1 MLIRR
6 RESKSDFVKVKVLYE
21 SESDYMNVFVVFSSL
36 IWYFSELVT
45 NEKIFRNWT
54 SRQQDAKMKPA

>member
-1 MLIRR
+1 M
-6 RESKSDFVKVKVLYE
+6 KVKVLYE

-54 SRQQDAKMKPA
+54 SRQQDAKMKSA